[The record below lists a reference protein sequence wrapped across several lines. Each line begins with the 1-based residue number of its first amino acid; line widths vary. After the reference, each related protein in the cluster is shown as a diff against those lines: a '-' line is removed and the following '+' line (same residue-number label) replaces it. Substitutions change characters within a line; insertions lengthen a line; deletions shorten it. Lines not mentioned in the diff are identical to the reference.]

1 MKEITILFL
10 TILGVLGSVSIY
22 NKNKN
27 VTVLK
32 SSNDNRKYRLL
43 DLPGKEKCME
53 ILVQLN
59 KNVIQLLSYV
69 KDEDREGIKDL
80 LDNYKPDSLSENLEK
95 KSLQAYSINKGEE
108 ICLCLREPENEL
120 IIIDDMNTLMFVLVH
135 ELAHLMTDDIG
146 HTNKF
151 WNNMA
156 YLLKKSSEINLY
168 NPINY
173 KNSPVMYCGVKIDE
187 TPYIF

>member
-27 VTVLK
+27 VAVLK

-108 ICLCLREPENEL
+108 ICLCLREPEDEL
-120 IIIDDMNTLMFVLVH
+120 KIIDDINTLMFVLVH
-135 ELAHLMTDDIG
+135 ELGHLMTDDIG

-156 YLLKKSSEINLY
+156 YLLKKASEINLY

-173 KNSPVMYCGVKIDE
+173 RISPVMYCGVKIDD

>member
-108 ICLCLREPENEL
+108 ICLCLREPEDEL
-120 IIIDDMNTLMFVLVH
+120 KIIDDINTLMFVLVH
-135 ELAHLMTDDIG
+135 ELGHLMTDDIG

-156 YLLKKSSEINLY
+156 YLLKKASEINLY

-173 KNSPVMYCGVKIDE
+173 KISPVMYCGVKIDE

>member
-1 MKEITILFL
+1 MYPT
-10 TILGVLGSVSIY
+10 
-22 NKNKN
+22 
-27 VTVLK
+27 
-32 SSNDNRKYRLL
+32 KYRLL

-80 LDNYKPDSLSENLEK
+80 LDNYKPDSLSENLEN

-108 ICLCLREPENEL
+108 ICLCLREAEDEL
-120 IIIDDMNTLMFVLVH
+120 KIIDDINTLMFVLVH
-135 ELAHLMTDDIG
+135 ELGHLMTDDIG

-156 YLLKKSSEINLY
+156 YLLKKASEINLY

-173 KNSPVMYCGVKIDE
+173 RISPVMYCGVKIDD

>member
-32 SSNDNRKYRLL
+32 STNDNRKYRLL

-69 KDEDREGIKDL
+69 KDEEREGIKDL
-80 LDNYKPDSLSENLEK
+80 LDNYRPDSLCENLENR
-95 KSLQAYSINKGEE
+95 SLQAYSLNKGEE

-120 IIIDDMNTLMFVLVH
+120 EIIDDMNTLMFVLVH
-135 ELAHLMTDDIG
+135 ELSHLMTDDIG

-156 YLLKKSSEINLY
+156 YLLKKASEINLY
-168 NPINY
+168 TPINY
-173 KNSPVMYCGVKIDE
+173 SVTPVMYCDVKIDE